1 MSKLDIDN
9 KGNVVIFNAGKDSD
23 VSFLLE
29 EFFDNSRDKLKE
41 DIEICQD
48 TPKKN
53 LLIQFAEKYDNGE
66 LDFISDYWQNDETL
80 QHNSTSQSFE
90 FGFNRDGTGEFTA
103 HDITAVHSGFWYAA
117 DNIDKEI
124 KNIVRCK
131 HNYEG
136 FVIASERIDT
146 VISIL
151 KVAPN
156 FESAIRGIQD
166 LGLTRAQAEA
176 VMSSRLDKL
185 TSYDTKYLQNRIACC
200 EKLGIVL
207 KGIHTFSENESGIA
221 FYAAQLRKSPM
232 FQLSL
237 SSKELFHSNFLYWI
251 SQFSREMFK
260 KVIKEL
266 FISAGNT
273 PVFEWPE
280 NFDVK
285 REYNNFDLC
294 VIDGTNNK
302 ILLVIENKVKSIPSY
317 SQLNEYN
324 NKSNGADHLLLSL
337 STEFPRRDEMRN
349 ELKWTIA
356 NYEMLSAI
364 LKKVIKDDEYVL
376 DSYQTGIIR
385 DYAGFIK
392 NLHDI
397 QDRWEVGLNNS
408 FNDRFYDA
416 ELETLR
422 INDLKQKHRFSI
434 ICSSLYE
441 KLNKELDSEIVWGS
455 SRDDIFNGSHKP
467 QHRKVFIGWGMTRAQ
482 GLLEIKM
489 LVEEN
494 VILLVQIQGDQYR
507 HCVELN
513 NGSSAEENWSVYSQ
527 DPLTA
532 WFINNSEYNKVFCPF
547 KNSPIPLDIRPDTTR
562 RNKCYNKYG
571 NCFLYK
577 SIGIPCDTTIKEVFD
592 MIVFDCRNI
601 LDKLIQKS

>member
-29 EFFDNSRDKLKE
+29 DFFDNSLDKLNE

-53 LLIQFAEKYDNGE
+53 LLIQFAEKYENGE

-80 QHNSTSQSFE
+80 QHNSTNQSLE

-124 KNIVRCK
+124 KNIVRYK

-151 KVAPN
+151 KAAPN

-200 EKLGIVL
+200 EKLGVVL

-251 SQFSREMFK
+251 SQFNIEMYK
-260 KVIKEL
+260 YVIKQL
-266 FISAGNT
+266 FENAGESLHLE
-273 PVFEWPE
+273 EWYDS
-280 NFDVK
+280 FKVK
-285 REYNNFDLC
+285 REYNHYDLC
-294 VIDGTNNK
+294 VTNEDGNYYC
-302 ILLVIENKVKSIPSY
+302 P
-317 SQLNEYN
+317 LN
-324 NKSNGADHLLLSL
+324 
-337 STEFPRRDEMRN
+337 F
-349 ELKWTIA
+349 
-356 NYEMLSAI
+356 
-364 LKKVIKDDEYVL
+364 
-376 DSYQTGIIR
+376 
-385 DYAGFIK
+385 
-392 NLHDI
+392 
-397 QDRWEVGLNNS
+397 
-408 FNDRFYDA
+408 
-416 ELETLR
+416 
-422 INDLKQKHRFSI
+422 
-434 ICSSLYE
+434 
-441 KLNKELDSEIVWGS
+441 
-455 SRDDIFNGSHKP
+455 
-467 QHRKVFIGWGMTRAQ
+467 
-482 GLLEIKM
+482 
-489 LVEEN
+489 
-494 VILLVQIQGDQYR
+494 
-507 HCVELN
+507 
-513 NGSSAEENWSVYSQ
+513 
-527 DPLTA
+527 
-532 WFINNSEYNKVFCPF
+532 
-547 KNSPIPLDIRPDTTR
+547 
-562 RNKCYNKYG
+562 
-571 NCFLYK
+571 
-577 SIGIPCDTTIKEVFD
+577 
-592 MIVFDCRNI
+592 
-601 LDKLIQKS
+601 

>member
-1 MSKLDIDN
+1 MSRLDIDN
-9 KGNVVIFNAGKDSD
+9 KGNIVIFNEEKVTG

-29 EFFDNSRDKLKE
+29 DFFDNSLDKLKE

-53 LLIQFAEKYDNGE
+53 LLIQFAEKYENGE

-124 KNIVRCK
+124 KNIVRYK
-131 HNYEG
+131 YNYEG
-136 FVIASERIDT
+136 FVTASERIDT

-151 KVAPN
+151 KGAPD
-156 FESAIRGIQD
+156 FDSATSGIQA

-200 EKLGIVL
+200 EKLGVVL
-207 KGIHTFSENESGIA
+207 KRIQTFNENESGIA

-251 SQFSREMFK
+251 SQVSREMFK
-260 KVIKEL
+260 KVIKGL

-317 SQLNEYN
+317 SQLEGYYKISKDAN
-324 NKSNGADHLLLSL
+324 HLLLSL
-337 STEFPRRDEMRN
+337 STTFPNRDKIL
-349 ELKWTIA
+349 ELSWDIA
-356 NYEMLSAI
+356 DYGMLSDILNDCISTNRFNLNSYHTAI
-364 LKKVIKDDEYVL
+364 I
-376 DSYQTGIIR
+376 S
-385 DYAGFIK
+385 DYANFVSKLHKLQELWQIKMDETFIPK
-392 NLHDI
+392 EHLY
-397 QDRWEVGLNNS
+397 G
-408 FNDRFYDA
+408 
-416 ELETLR
+416 LR
-422 INDLKQKHRFSI
+422 INDLQEKHRFSNLYALLKQQFEERLPNIKI
-434 ICSSLYE
+434 IEDSTR
-441 KLNKELDSEIVWGS
+441 KE
-455 SRDDIFNGSHKP
+455 IFTKSHKP
-467 QHRKVFIGWGMTRAQ
+467 RDRKIFLGWGMTRAQ
-482 GLLEIKM
+482 GLLEAKI

-494 VILLVQIQGDQYR
+494 VVLLVQIQGNQYR
-507 HCVELN
+507 HCVELRN
-513 NGSSAEENWSVYSQ
+513 KRNADENWDIYSNKNT
-527 DPLTA
+527 LTA
-532 WFINNSEYNKVFCPF
+532 WFISTANSNAPF
-547 KNSPIPLDIRPDTTR
+547 RAFDNSPLDIRPDTTR
-562 RNKCYNKYG
+562 HDKLFNQYG
-571 NCFLYK
+571 NEFLYK
-577 SIGIPCDTTIKEVFD
+577 SISIPTEATVKEVIE
-592 MIVFDCRNI
+592 MLIYDCGNI
-601 LDKLIQKS
+601 LNHINQKS